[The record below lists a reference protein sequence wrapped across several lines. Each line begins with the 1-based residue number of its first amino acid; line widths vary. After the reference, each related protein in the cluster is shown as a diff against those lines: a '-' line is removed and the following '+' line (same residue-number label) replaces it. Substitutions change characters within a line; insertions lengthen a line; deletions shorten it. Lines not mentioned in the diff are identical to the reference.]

1 MDYLRLFIFAFR
13 TILYYVIS
21 AFFMLVV
28 IAPIGNIC
36 CFFWSRQSITSWL
49 TVAGTGLRKIFCFCV
64 GVKVEYRG
72 LENLVKGP
80 CIIASKHQAAFE
92 ALMLFNNFYKDAVY
106 VIKQEFGRAFFYLY
120 PLFKRYEGIKIRRQ
134 DGAKALIKMEKD
146 ALKVL
151 KEGRQFIIFPEGT
164 RTTFGEKTVLKR
176 GVERIYV
183 KANVPVI
190 PVALNTGAV
199 MPRKSWIG
207 YPGKIII
214 SFLPP
219 IVPGLEGIDFM
230 KVLQEKINN
239 ETNSLVKETP
249 CNYYLRKTNKC

>member
-1 MDYLRLFIFAFR
+1 MDYIKLFILALR
-13 TILYYVIS
+13 TILYFVVS
-21 AFFMLVV
+21 AFFMLFI
-28 IAPIGNIC
+28 IAPVGNIC
-36 CFFWSRQSITSWL
+36 CFFWSQQKIISWL

-72 LENLVKGP
+72 LENLIKGP

-92 ALMLFNNFYKDAVY
+92 ALMLFNNFYKGAVY
-106 VIKQEFGRAFFYLY
+106 VIKEEFGRAFFYLY
-120 PLFKRYEGIKIRRQ
+120 PLFKRYEGIKIQRK
-134 DGAKALIKMEKD
+134 DGVKALIKMEQE
-146 ALKVL
+146 ALRIL
-151 KEGRQFIIFPEGT
+151 KEGRQFVIFPEGT
-164 RTTFGEKTVLKR
+164 RTMFGAETILKR

-199 MPRKSWIG
+199 MPKNSWLG

-219 IVPGLEGIDFM
+219 IMPGLQGTEFM

-239 ETNSLVKETP
+239 ETNSLIKETP
-249 CNYYLRKTNKC
+249 CNYYLKKRNKC